1 MCGSGVVLA
10 DPMCGSGTFL
20 IEAAL
25 IATNTAP
32 GLLRQ
37 QWPFESWHD
46 HDRQVRVK
54 GGGASSTGCFLV

>member
-1 MCGSGVVLA
+1 MCDPGVVLA

-37 QWPFESWHD
+37 HWAFESWHD
-46 HDRQVRVK
+46 HNRQVRGR
-54 GGGASSTGCFLV
+54 GGGVSSTG